1 MTKGFQ
7 RPKGCGIGAC
17 VEVAIDEQQVSV
29 RDSKQG
35 EDGAVLTF
43 DQAEWR
49 AFITAAKAGQYDA

>member
-1 MTKGFQ
+1 MKKGFQ

-17 VEVAIDEQQVSV
+17 VEVAIHEQKVSV

-35 EDGAVLTF
+35 EGGAVLTF